1 MRWLTIT
8 QASVAV
14 ATLNLK
20 QLRPP
25 LAEQALSPR
34 QQQTPN
40 PSAPSRFSNA
50 QTESE
55 WERITGEACY

>member
-1 MRWLTIT
+1 MRWVAIA

-20 QLRPP
+20 QMRPP
-25 LAEQALSPR
+25 LAEQVLSPR
-34 QQQTPN
+34 QQQSLN
-40 PSAPSRFSNA
+40 PSAPSRFLNA

-55 WERITGEACY
+55 LRTQLS

>member
-1 MRWLTIT
+1 MRWFAIA

-14 ATLNLK
+14 ATLNL
-20 QLRPP
+20 QQMRPP

-34 QQQTPN
+34 QQQSP
-40 PSAPSRFSNA
+40 APSKFLNA

-55 WERITGEACY
+55 GEHTTFEAYH